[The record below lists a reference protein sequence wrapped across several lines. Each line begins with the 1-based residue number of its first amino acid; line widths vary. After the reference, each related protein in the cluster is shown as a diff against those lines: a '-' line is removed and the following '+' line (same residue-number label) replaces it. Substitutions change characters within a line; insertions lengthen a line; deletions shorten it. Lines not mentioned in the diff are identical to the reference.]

1 MIKVG
6 LGNSTSRSVIP
17 VGPWDP
23 RATPGEGPVE
33 GTLVYGNRSYD
44 VIFLPEEH
52 KREPRPRRERSA
64 PEPEA
69 E

>member
-1 MIKVG
+1 VIKVG
-6 LGNSTSRSVIP
+6 LESINKPGVIP
-17 VGPWDP
+17 VGPWDT

-33 GTLVYGNRSYD
+33 GTVVYGNRSYA

-52 KREPRPRRERSA
+52 KREPRRRREQ

>member
-1 MIKVG
+1 VIKVG
-6 LGNSTSRSVIP
+6 LGSSNSRGVIP

-33 GTLVYGNRSYD
+33 GTMVYGNRVYP

-52 KREPRPRRERSA
+52 KREPRPRRQQ